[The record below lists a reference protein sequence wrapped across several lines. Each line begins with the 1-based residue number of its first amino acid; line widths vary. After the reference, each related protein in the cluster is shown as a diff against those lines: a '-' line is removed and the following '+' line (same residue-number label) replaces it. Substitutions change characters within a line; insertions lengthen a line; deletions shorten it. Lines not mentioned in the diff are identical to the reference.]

1 MVAESSS
8 RGSFQPMDPTQ
19 IQGLDP
25 HFFCLLHWQAGS
37 YHLCYLGS
45 PYIYGN
51 LHTERHTHTHCV
63 HGVLSWLS
71 GKESA
76 CQRNQGFDPWVGKI
90 TWRRNLLQH
99 SCLEKPMNKEA
110 WWAMVHRV
118 TKSQPQLS
126 DWAHMHPLCVSLSIY
141 LSIYIYIYSL
151 LILESWY
158 LFFPLCI
165 CCLSSSSQLSTLFLK
180 ISE

>member
-1 MVAESSS
+1 MGFSWQESRSGLLWPPPEDLPNPWIQPKS
-8 RGSFQPMDPTQ
+8 RDWTHISYVSCIGRQVLTTSATWEAHTY
-19 IQGLDP
+19 I
-25 HFFCLLHWQAGS
+25 GS
-37 YHLCYLGS
+37 YT
-45 PYIYGN
+45 
-51 LHTERHTHTHCV
+51 HTHTHTHCV

-76 CQRNQGFDPWVGKI
+76 CQRNQEFDPWVGKI

-126 DWAHMHPLCVSLSIY
+126 DWAHVHPLCVSHIVCVCVCVCVS
-141 LSIYIYIYSL
+141 
-151 LILESWY
+151 
-158 LFFPLCI
+158 
-165 CCLSSSSQLSTLFLK
+165 
-180 ISE
+180 